1 MSVFNEIDVTCV
13 QCGKEFKGTV
23 WTSVNA
29 KEDPEL
35 KDMLLG
41 GEINILFCPE
51 CSHTF
56 FYEHFLLYI
65 DPRLNLAAYV
75 YPPHEESERNDL
87 ELMMKRSFREAQ
99 EAFDPKDRLTCE
111 PLLMFG
117 LDELQVKIREEDQRF
132 LTDEVAQA
140 KKSIPPT

>member
-1 MSVFNEIDVTCV
+1 MSVFNDIDVRCV
-13 QCGKEFKGTV
+13 QCGKEFRGTV
-23 WTSVNA
+23 WTSINA

-56 FYEHFLLYI
+56 FYEHFLLYL
-65 DPRLNLAAYV
+65 DPPLNLAAYV
-75 YPPHEESERNDL
+75 YPPHEEVEKKDL
-87 ELMMKRSFREAQ
+87 EIMMRRSFEEAQ
-99 EAFDPKDRLTCE
+99 EGFAPKDRFTSE

-117 LDELQVKIREEDQRF
+117 LDELQRKIRELDTKH
-132 LTDEVAQA
+132 LTEEVEKA
-140 KKSIPPT
+140 KKKSE